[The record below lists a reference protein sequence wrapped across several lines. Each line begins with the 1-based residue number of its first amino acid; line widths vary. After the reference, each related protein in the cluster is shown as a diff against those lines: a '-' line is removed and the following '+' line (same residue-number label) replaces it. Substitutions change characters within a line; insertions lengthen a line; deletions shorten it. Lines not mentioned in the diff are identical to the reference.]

1 MDAKLIWV
9 IAGVL
14 GLSKKVLTKD
24 NLREYRQSGAH
35 LRIAVRIMLLG
46 QTVNNIP
53 RFYLTIILEVA
64 REQLTRQHAFST
76 ARERPFIK
84 NSKLKNQRLQ
94 SPTFWYQ
101 HGKLRSVHSS

>member
-9 IAGVL
+9 IAGVH

-24 NLREYRQSGAH
+24 NLREYIQSGARL

-53 RFYLTIILEVA
+53 RFYLTIILSSTKMYQFILRIVTVA
-64 REQLTRQHAFST
+64 IASH
-76 ARERPFIK
+76 
-84 NSKLKNQRLQ
+84 
-94 SPTFWYQ
+94 
-101 HGKLRSVHSS
+101 